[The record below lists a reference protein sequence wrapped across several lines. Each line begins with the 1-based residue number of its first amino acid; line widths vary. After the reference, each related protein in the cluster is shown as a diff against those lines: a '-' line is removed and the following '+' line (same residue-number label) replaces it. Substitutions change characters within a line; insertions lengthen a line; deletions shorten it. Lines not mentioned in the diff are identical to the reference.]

1 MQSEEGVQNV
11 NIKKNTLLKSTSKWM
26 EMAVAQQKNY
36 LRISNV
42 FKMSRKLAIELK
54 SECNILGF
62 VIFFIILN
70 RKKVF

>member
-11 NIKKNTLLKSTSKWM
+11 NIKKNTLLKSTSKLM
-26 EMAVAQQKNY
+26 EMAVAKQKNY
-36 LRISNV
+36 LKISNV

>member
-11 NIKKNTLLKSTSKWM
+11 NIKKNTLLKSTSKLM
-26 EMAVAQQKNY
+26 EMAVAKQKNY

-42 FKMSRKLAIELK
+42 FKMSRKLARELK
-54 SECNILGF
+54 SECNILEF

>member
-11 NIKKNTLLKSTSKWM
+11 NIKKNTLLKSTSRLM
-26 EMAVAQQKNY
+26 EMAVAKQNY

-54 SECNILGF
+54 SECNILEL

>member
-1 MQSEEGVQNV
+1 
-11 NIKKNTLLKSTSKWM
+11 
-26 EMAVAQQKNY
+26 MAVAQQKNY